1 MPVSIFLAG
10 EVISSVMTK
19 DIISDSTDK
28 LYNTLKNLFHYNCS
42 YLREKLET
50 YDLEVKIEI
59 INSYIKK
66 IENTNDNSIQV
77 CLKYIK
83 LIIETINKELE
94 EIKKIIEL
102 HQSKWFYN
110 WRTANYYNNLNNLS
124 NHVNILNSRLDLFFK
139 ITK

>member
-83 LIIETINKELE
+83 LIP
-94 EIKKIIEL
+94 
-102 HQSKWFYN
+102 
-110 WRTANYYNNLNNLS
+110 
-124 NHVNILNSRLDLFFK
+124 
-139 ITK
+139 